1 MNNSFMDDKS
11 YSEGVDTKINSDI
24 DQQTQEMLN
33 KPIIDPDGFTAEEM
47 EFIQSVMQRVYAGE
61 INLLS
66 PSSLINENLYENSS
80 DEVQGRADIH
90 AINFCSKLRSIKDLM
105 EISGGEQLFVEPTF
119 QVKNLVQSIKFEK
132 EQFEKEFGDM
142 FVI

>member
-24 DQQTQEMLN
+24 DPQTQEMLN

-80 DEVQGRADIH
+80 DEAQGRADIH

-105 EISGGEQLFVEPTF
+105 EISGGEQLFIEPTF